1 VVVELSTGHML
12 ILFTVA
18 DVTTELGAIEL
29 SMGLE
34 LIQSLP
40 NNFTMAI
47 I

>member
-1 VVVELSTGHML
+1 ML